1 VSEELAADPASVLT
15 ATAVWPFPADYRSP
29 AALRGQLREL
39 NLDLHQ
45 AAGSQPGDVPVLDWT
60 TLAVGPPETDTD
72 HRGRVWF
79 HYTATVSTQPLLRG
93 AHRFT

>member
-1 VSEELAADPASVLT
+1 MHEESAADPASVLT
-15 ATAVWPFPADYRSP
+15 ATAVWPFPADDRAP

-45 AAGSQPGDVPVLDWT
+45 AADGHPGDVPMLDWT
-60 TLAVGPPETDTD
+60 TLTVGPPETKTD

-79 HYTATVSTQPLLRG
+79 HYTATVSTQPLVLG
-93 AHRFT
+93 AHRFH